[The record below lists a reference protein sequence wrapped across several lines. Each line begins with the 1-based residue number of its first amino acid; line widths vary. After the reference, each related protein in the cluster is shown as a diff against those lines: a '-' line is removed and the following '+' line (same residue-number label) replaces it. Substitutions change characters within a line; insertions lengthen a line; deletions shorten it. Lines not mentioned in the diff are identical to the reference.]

1 VNRPPVGRLLV
12 LLTVMVFGLTGVM
25 ARLSVLQVRE
35 GTSYE
40 ERGYDQRLHSFILPA
55 QRGSILDASRQPL
68 ALSVDARDVYADP
81 RFVQDPLGTA
91 TAIAP
96 LLGVRPAAVLRT
108 LGGTGSFAYV
118 AGDAGRQ
125 VDLATAARI
134 EALHLPGIGFLPTS
148 KRSYPTGPLAA
159 QVLGYVGIDGDGIAG
174 LEYQYQRVLSGTPG
188 EFRQEMSP
196 SGQPIAQGVDETT
209 APVPGD
215 DLVTTIDRQFQ
226 YEVQTALAAAVKA
239 NHAKGGT
246 VIVMDPHT
254 GDIYAMASY
263 PAYDANAY
271 PDSDVDARLNTALV
285 DAFEPGSVNK
295 VITASA
301 ALEEHA
307 VSLERRFQVPDQM
320 SVDTFTIH
328 DSHPHPPEA
337 MTLGDIIA
345 ESSNIGAAKVAQIL
359 GKSTMS
365 SYLSRFG
372 FGRTTG
378 SGFPGETAGDVP
390 PLSEWSD
397 ALLATAAYGQGL
409 TVSPMQMA
417 SVYATV
423 ANHGMWVQPRLAT
436 GVIDGA
442 NVFHAADAAPTRRV
456 ISAATADT
464 VTRML
469 AAVVQDGTG
478 TLAQIPGYQVAGKT
492 GTALKVD
499 PQTGRYGR
507 KYVASFIGFL
517 PASDPQ
523 VVIAA
528 IIDEPTTI
536 YGGVAAAPLFQQV
549 AQYSIQR
556 LGITPGDPVALPPSA
571 LGLK

>member
-12 LLTVMVFGLTGVM
+12 LLTVMVLGLTGVM

-35 GTSYE
+35 GGSYE
-40 ERGYDQRLHSFILPA
+40 ERGYDQRLHTFTLPA

-68 ALSVDARDVYADP
+68 ALSVEARDIYADP
-81 RFVQDPLGTA
+81 RFVEDPA
-91 TAIAP
+91 VAAARIAP
-96 LLGVRPAAVLRT
+96 VLGLRIAPVLRSLT
-108 LGGTGSFAYV
+108 GPGSFAYV
-118 AGDAGRQ
+118 GGPAGRQ
-125 VDLATAARI
+125 VDLTTAARI
-134 EALHLPGIGFLPTS
+134 EAMHLPGIGFLPVP
-148 KRSYPTGPLAA
+148 KRSYPGGPLAA
-159 QVLGYVGIDGDGIAG
+159 QVLGTVNIDGVGIAG
-174 LEYQYQRVLSGTPG
+174 LEYQYEPMLEGTPG
-188 EFRQEMSP
+188 ELRQEMSP
-196 SGQPIAQGVDETT
+196 TGQPIAQGVDETT

-215 DLVTTIDRQFQ
+215 DLVTTLDRQFQ

-246 VIVMDPHT
+246 VIVMDPQT
-254 GDIYAMASY
+254 GDVFAMASY
-263 PAYDANAY
+263 PSYDANAF
-271 PDSDVDARLNTALV
+271 PDASAAAHRNTALV
-285 DAFEPGSVNK
+285 DGFEPGSVNK
-295 VITASA
+295 VITAAA

-307 VSLERRFQVPDQM
+307 VSLERRFEVPDHM
-320 SVDTFTIH
+320 VVDDFTIH
-328 DSHPHPPEA
+328 DSHPHATEA

-345 ESSNIGAAKVAQIL
+345 ESSNIGAARVAQQV

-365 SYLSRFG
+365 SYMAKFG

-378 SGFPGETAGDVP
+378 SGFPGETPGDVP
-390 PLSEWSD
+390 PLNEWSD
-397 ALLATAAYGQGL
+397 AALATIAYGQGL

-417 SVYATV
+417 SVYATI
-423 ANHGMWVQPRLAT
+423 ANHGVWVQPRLAT
-436 GVIDGA
+436 GVIDGEGA
-442 NVFHAADAAPTRRV
+442 FHAADAAPTRRV
-456 ISAATADT
+456 ISAGTADT

-469 AAVVQDGTG
+469 ASVVQDGTG

-499 PQTGRYGR
+499 PETGRYGR
-507 KYVASFIGFL
+507 QYVASFIGFL

-528 IIDEPTTI
+528 VIDEPTTI

-549 AQYSIQR
+549 AQYAIQR

-571 LGLK
+571 LGLR

>member
-1 VNRPPVGRLLV
+1 MNRPPVGRLLV
-12 LLTVMVFGLTGVM
+12 LLTVMLFGLTGVM
-25 ARLSVLQVRE
+25 AGCRSCRCGE

-40 ERGYDQRLHSFILPA
+40 ERGYDQRLHTFILPA

-159 QVLGYVGIDGDGIAG
+159 QVLGFVGIDGDGLAG

-226 YEVQTALAAAVKA
+226 YQVQTALAAAVKA

-263 PAYDANAY
+263 PAYDANAF
-271 PDSDVDARLNTALV
+271 PEASAAAHRNTALV
-285 DAFEPGSVNK
+285 TDAFEPGSVNK

-301 ALEEHA
+301 AIEEHA
-307 VSLERRFQVPDQM
+307 VS
-320 SVDTFTIH
+320 
-328 DSHPHPPEA
+328 
-337 MTLGDIIA
+337 
-345 ESSNIGAAKVAQIL
+345 AASA
-359 GKSTMS
+359 G
-365 SYLSRFG
+365 SRC
-372 FGRTTG
+372 
-378 SGFPGETAGDVP
+378 
-390 PLSEWSD
+390 
-397 ALLATAAYGQGL
+397 
-409 TVSPMQMA
+409 
-417 SVYATV
+417 
-423 ANHGMWVQPRLAT
+423 
-436 GVIDGA
+436 
-442 NVFHAADAAPTRRV
+442 
-456 ISAATADT
+456 
-464 VTRML
+464 
-469 AAVVQDGTG
+469 
-478 TLAQIPGYQVAGKT
+478 
-492 GTALKVD
+492 
-499 PQTGRYGR
+499 
-507 KYVASFIGFL
+507 
-517 PASDPQ
+517 
-523 VVIAA
+523 
-528 IIDEPTTI
+528 PTTWRSTTSRSTTRTRTR
-536 YGGVAAAPLFQQV
+536 P
-549 AQYSIQR
+549 R
-556 LGITPGDPVALPPSA
+556 R
-571 LGLK
+571 